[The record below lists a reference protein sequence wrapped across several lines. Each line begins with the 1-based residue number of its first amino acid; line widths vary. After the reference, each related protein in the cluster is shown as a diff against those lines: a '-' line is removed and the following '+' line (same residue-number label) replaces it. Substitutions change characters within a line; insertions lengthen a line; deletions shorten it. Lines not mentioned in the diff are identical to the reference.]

1 MKAKEDEDDM
11 TKVPLA
17 RIRDSS
23 AIDFLPNN
31 MFTQEWEYNN
41 LNARKRIFLMNDGNP
56 EAESPTPPIKASW
69 INKWE
74 KDDTIQVTCSGK
86 NHSKKMTYFR
96 NTSV

>member
-1 MKAKEDEDDM
+1 MKAREDEDDM

-17 RIRDSS
+17 RIRDSA

-31 MFTQEWEYNN
+31 LFPQEWDYNN
-41 LNARKRIFLMNDGNP
+41 LNARRKHSSMNDGDP
-56 EAESPTPPIKASW
+56 IAESPTPPVKASW

-86 NHSKKMTYFR
+86 NHNQKMACLQ